1 MHKYFFTIILFVVF
15 SCNKIENHTTLNQ
28 DDINFIKSLK
38 LLDNNETIYRF
49 YSESKNEIAGNFFT
63 DQRIAT
69 YWIDQ
74 RNSTKDNI
82 NFAYYKDIAKI
93 DTIYNVGLTY
103 SPYILVT
110 KRNGSKFKVSVDGKK
125 NEIKSFF
132 EDVLKEWKR
141 RKN

>member
-1 MHKYFFTIILFVVF
+1 MRKYLFTIILFAAF
-15 SCNKIENHTTLNQ
+15 SCNKIETQQTLNQ

-38 LLDNNETIYRF
+38 LLDDNETIYRF

-93 DTIYNVGLTY
+93 DTIFNAGLTY

-132 EDVLKEWKR
+132 EDVLKEWR
-141 RKN
+141 RKS

>member
-1 MHKYFFTIILFVVF
+1 MYKYLFTIIFFAAL
-15 SCNKIENHTTLNQ
+15 SCNRIETKQTLNQ

-38 LLDNNETIYRF
+38 LLNNNETIYRF

-82 NFAYYKDIAKI
+82 NFAYYKDITKI
-93 DTIYNVGLTY
+93 DTIYNAGLTY
-103 SPYILVT
+103 APYILVT

-132 EDVLKEWKR
+132 EDVLKVWKR
-141 RKN
+141 KN